1 MPVEEVIMES
11 ILNTTKKLL
20 GIPEQYT
27 NFDTDIIVHIN
38 TAFAT
43 LNQLGVG
50 PEYGFLIEDDGAVWT
65 DYITSTNLTM
75 VQTYIYLKVRL
86 SFDPP
91 TSSAL
96 MESINRTI
104 AELEWRLFLEGDKK
118 E

>member
-1 MPVEEVIMES
+1 MEEVNMES

-27 NFDTDIIVHIN
+27 NFDADIIVHIN

-43 LNQLGVG
+43 LNQIGVG
-50 PEYGFLIEDDGAVWT
+50 PSVGFLIEDDSAVWT
-65 DYITSTNLTM
+65 DYITSCNLTM

-86 SFDPP
+86 LFDPP
-91 TSSAL
+91 TSGAL
-96 MESINRTI
+96 MDSINRSV
-104 AELEWRLFLEGDKK
+104 AELEWRLYLEGDNS